1 MRYTREQA
9 CLAWLA
15 QGMLGSR
22 RLKKLLDEY
31 GSAEA
36 AYDAFQRD
44 HGASLQNRISDY
56 SLSLLRASASREKL
70 HDMLVTM
77 RKWNMGLVSMA
88 DDMYPESLRNIPE
101 PPYMLFYQGDLR
113 AAEGRCITVIGSR
126 SATVAG
132 IAATKS
138 LCRDLSKQGV
148 CIVSGLAVGIDAAAH
163 EGCLD
168 GGSPTIGVAASG
180 LNVPYP
186 SENVALKA
194 RILSQGGLLLS
205 EYPPDMQSSKYVFAA
220 RNRILAGLGHAVV
233 LMEARIRS
241 GSMLT
246 VHHALDQGKD
256 VFAYPGI
263 PDAPMSE
270 GAHQLLREG
279 AVYFTSAKDILEDM
293 DWQPAASIPKR
304 QDTGQPRPAPRKKE
318 ARIRSGSMLTVHH
331 ALDQGKDV
339 FAYPGIPDAPMSEG
353 AHQLLREGAV
363 YFTSAKDILED
374 MDWQPAASIPKR
386 QDTGQPRPAP
396 RKKETQP
403 APAKAPKAPPVME
416 QKAPP
421 PEPPKTPEIPLPPM
435 DDVQKR
441 IYDALADGER
451 SFDQLASQ
459 TGLDASKLMASLTM
473 LQILGAVKPL
483 PGKSYCRATE

>member
-9 CLAWLA
+9 CLAWLS

-138 LCRDLSKQGV
+138 LCRDLSRQGV

-205 EYPPDMQSSKYVFAA
+205 EYPPDMQSSKYVFAV
-220 RNRILAGLGHAVV
+220 RNRILACGGADGSAHPLRQYADRASRAGSGQGCVRLSGHSGRADVRRDASTPAGRRS
-233 LMEARIRS
+233 LLHKCEGYSGGHGMAARRKHPEAAGY
-241 GSMLT
+241 GS
-246 VHHALDQGKD
+246 A
-256 VFAYPGI
+256 
-263 PDAPMSE
+263 
-270 GAHQLLREG
+270 
-279 AVYFTSAKDILEDM
+279 
-293 DWQPAASIPKR
+293 
-304 QDTGQPRPAPRKKE
+304 APRTPEKGN
-318 ARIRSGSMLTVHH
+318 AAH
-331 ALDQGKDV
+331 
-339 FAYPGIPDAPMSEG
+339 PGQSAESSACDG
-353 AHQLLREGAV
+353 AE
-363 YFTSAKDILED
+363 S
-374 MDWQPAASIPKR
+374 
-386 QDTGQPRPAP
+386 
-396 RKKETQP
+396 
-403 APAKAPKAPPVME
+403 APAGTA
-416 QKAPP
+416 
-421 PEPPKTPEIPLPPM
+421 
-435 DDVQKR
+435 
-441 IYDALADGER
+441 
-451 SFDQLASQ
+451 
-459 TGLDASKLMASLTM
+459 
-473 LQILGAVKPL
+473 
-483 PGKSYCRATE
+483 

>member
-194 RILSQGGLLLS
+194 RI
-205 EYPPDMQSSKYVFAA
+205 
-220 RNRILAGLGHAVV
+220 
-233 LMEARIRS
+233 
-241 GSMLT
+241 
-246 VHHALDQGKD
+246 
-256 VFAYPGI
+256 
-263 PDAPMSE
+263 
-270 GAHQLLREG
+270 
-279 AVYFTSAKDILEDM
+279 
-293 DWQPAASIPKR
+293 
-304 QDTGQPRPAPRKKE
+304 
-318 ARIRSGSMLTVHH
+318 RSGSMLTVHH

-403 APAKAPKAPPVME
+403 TPVKAPKAPPVME
-416 QKAPP
+416 RKAPP
-421 PEPPKTPEIPLPPM
+421 PEPPKAPEIPLPPM

-473 LQILGAVKPL
+473 LQILGAVKAL

>member
-205 EYPPDMQSSKYVFAA
+205 EYPPDMQSSKYVFAV

-246 VHHALDQGKD
+246 VHHA
-256 VFAYPGI
+256 
-263 PDAPMSE
+263 
-270 GAHQLLREG
+270 
-279 AVYFTSAKDILEDM
+279 
-293 DWQPAASIPKR
+293 
-304 QDTGQPRPAPRKKE
+304 
-318 ARIRSGSMLTVHH
+318 RIRARMCSLIRAFRTRRCPKGRINSCGKAQSTSQVRRIFWRTWTGSPPQASRSGRIRVSR
-331 ALDQGKDV
+331 
-339 FAYPGIPDAPMSEG
+339 APHPEKRKRSP
-353 AHQLLREGAV
+353 LR
-363 YFTSAKDILED
+363 
-374 MDWQPAASIPKR
+374 PKH
-386 QDTGQPRPAP
+386 
-396 RKKETQP
+396 RK
-403 APAKAPKAPPVME
+403 
-416 QKAPP
+416 
-421 PEPPKTPEIPLPPM
+421 L
-435 DDVQKR
+435 R
-441 IYDALADGER
+441 L
-451 SFDQLASQ
+451 
-459 TGLDASKLMASLTM
+459 
-473 LQILGAVKPL
+473 
-483 PGKSYCRATE
+483 

>member
-205 EYPPDMQSSKYVFAA
+205 EYPPDMQSSKYVFAV

-241 GSMLT
+241 GKYADGASR
-246 VHHALDQGKD
+246 AGSGQGCVRLSGHSGRAD
-256 VFAYPGI
+256 VRR
-263 PDAPMSE
+263 
-270 GAHQLLREG
+270 GASTPAGRCSLLHKREG
-279 AVYFTSAKDILEDM
+279 YSGGHGLAARRKHPEAAGYGSA
-293 DWQPAASIPKR
+293 
-304 QDTGQPRPAPRKKE
+304 APRTPEKGN
-318 ARIRSGSMLTVHH
+318 AARSGQSTESS
-331 ALDQGKDV
+331 ACD
-339 FAYPGIPDAPMSEG
+339 G
-353 AHQLLREGAV
+353 AE
-363 YFTSAKDILED
+363 S
-374 MDWQPAASIPKR
+374 
-386 QDTGQPRPAP
+386 
-396 RKKETQP
+396 
-403 APAKAPKAPPVME
+403 APAGTA
-416 QKAPP
+416 
-421 PEPPKTPEIPLPPM
+421 
-435 DDVQKR
+435 
-441 IYDALADGER
+441 
-451 SFDQLASQ
+451 
-459 TGLDASKLMASLTM
+459 
-473 LQILGAVKPL
+473 
-483 PGKSYCRATE
+483 

>member
-1 MRYTREQA
+1 MTIMNV
-9 CLAWLA
+9 LSLFGGLGLFLF
-15 QGMLGSR
+15 GMQLMGEALEKAAGT

-205 EYPPDMQSSKYVFAA
+205 EYPPDMQSSKYVFAV

-293 DWQPAASIPKR
+293 DWQPAASIP
-304 QDTGQPRPAPRKKE
+304 
-318 ARIRSGSMLTVHH
+318 
-331 ALDQGKDV
+331 
-339 FAYPGIPDAPMSEG
+339 
-353 AHQLLREGAV
+353 
-363 YFTSAKDILED
+363 
-374 MDWQPAASIPKR
+374 
-386 QDTGQPRPAP
+386 
-396 RKKETQP
+396 
-403 APAKAPKAPPVME
+403 
-416 QKAPP
+416 PP
-421 PEPPKTPEIPLPPM
+421 PEPPKAPEIPLPPM

-473 LQILGAVKPL
+473 LQILGAVKAL

>member
-9 CLAWLA
+9 CLAWLSH
-15 QGMLGSR
+15 GMLGGR
-22 RLKKLLDEY
+22 RLKKLLNEY

-36 AYDAFQRD
+36 VYDAFQRD
-44 HGASLQNRISDY
+44 HGASLQNLISDY
-56 SLSLLRASASREKL
+56 SLSLLRENAPREKL
-70 HDMLVTM
+70 HDMLVIM
-77 RKWNMGLVSMA
+77 QQWNMGLVSMA
-88 DDMYPESLRNIPE
+88 DDMYPESLRNIAE

-113 AAEGRCITVIGSR
+113 ASEGKCITVVGSR
-126 SATVAG
+126 SATIAG

-138 LCRDLSKQGV
+138 LCRDLSEQGV

-205 EYPPDMQSSKYVFAA
+205 EYPPDMQSHKYVFAV

-233 LMEARIRS
+233 MMEARIRS

-263 PDAPMSE
+263 PGAPMSE

-293 DWQPAASIPKR
+293 HWQPAGNIPKR
-304 QDTGQPRPAPRKKE
+304 QDAGQPRPAPRRKE
-318 ARIRSGSMLTVHH
+318 VPPA
-331 ALDQGKDV
+331 
-339 FAYPGIPDAPMSEG
+339 
-353 AHQLLREGAV
+353 
-363 YFTSAKDILED
+363 SAK
-374 MDWQPAASIPKR
+374 MPKK
-386 QDTGQPRPAP
+386 PPAP
-396 RKKETQP
+396 QEK
-403 APAKAPKAPPVME
+403 PPVPE
-416 QKAPP
+416 APQ
-421 PEPPKTPEIPLPPM
+421 TPGIPLPPM

-441 IYDALADGER
+441 IYEALADGER
-451 SFDQLASQ
+451 SFDQL
-459 TGLDASKLMASLTM
+459 
-473 LQILGAVKPL
+473 
-483 PGKSYCRATE
+483 E

>member
-9 CLAWLA
+9 CLAWLS
-15 QGMLGSR
+15 QGMIGGR

-36 AYDAFQRD
+36 LYDAFQRD
-44 HGASLQNRISDY
+44 RGASLQNRISDY
-56 SLSLLRASASREKL
+56 SLSLLRESASREKL

-77 RKWNMGLVSMA
+77 QRWNMGLVA
-88 DDMYPESLRNIPE
+88 TTDDMYPESLRNITE

-113 AAEGRCITVIGSR
+113 AAEGKCITVVGSR
-126 SATVAG
+126 SATIAG
-132 IAATKS
+132 ISATKS
-138 LCRDLSKQGV
+138 LCRDLSEQGV

-163 EGCLD
+163 EGCLG

-186 SENVALKA
+186 AENVALKA

-205 EYPPDMQSSKYVFAA
+205 EYPPDMRSSRYVFAV
-220 RNRILAGLGHAVV
+220 RNRILAGLGSAVV

-246 VHHALDQGKD
+246 VHHALNQGKD

-270 GAHQLLREG
+270 GTHQLLREG
-279 AVYFTSAKDILEDM
+279 AVYFTSAQDILEDM
-293 DWQPAASIPKR
+293 GWRAIGAKPLPKR
-304 QDTGQPRPAPRKKE
+304 QDTGQ
-318 ARIRSGSMLTVHH
+318 L
-331 ALDQGKDV
+331 
-339 FAYPGIPDAPMSEG
+339 
-353 AHQLLREGAV
+353 
-363 YFTSAKDILED
+363 
-374 MDWQPAASIPKR
+374 
-386 QDTGQPRPAP
+386 RPAP
-396 RKKETQP
+396 RKKETLP
-403 APAKAPKAPPVME
+403 APAKPPKKQPVPDEAPAQEKPKAPDV
-416 QKAPP
+416 
-421 PEPPKTPEIPLPPM
+421 PLPPM
-435 DDVQKR
+435 TDEQQR

-451 SFDQLASQ
+451 SFDQLAAQ

-473 LQILGAVKPL
+473 LQILGAVKAL

>member
-205 EYPPDMQSSKYVFAA
+205 EYPPDMQSSKYVFAV

-233 LMEARIRS
+233 LDGSAHPFRQYADGASRAGSGQGCVRLSGHSGRADVRRGASTPAGRCSLLHKREGYSGGHGLAARRKHPEAAGYGSAAPRTPEKGNAARS
-241 GSMLT
+241 GQST
-246 VHHALDQGKD
+246 ESSACD
-256 VFAYPGI
+256 
-263 PDAPMSE
+263 
-270 GAHQLLREG
+270 GAE
-279 AVYFTSAKDILEDM
+279 S
-293 DWQPAASIPKR
+293 
-304 QDTGQPRPAPRKKE
+304 
-318 ARIRSGSMLTVHH
+318 
-331 ALDQGKDV
+331 
-339 FAYPGIPDAPMSEG
+339 
-353 AHQLLREGAV
+353 
-363 YFTSAKDILED
+363 
-374 MDWQPAASIPKR
+374 
-386 QDTGQPRPAP
+386 
-396 RKKETQP
+396 
-403 APAKAPKAPPVME
+403 APAGTA
-416 QKAPP
+416 
-421 PEPPKTPEIPLPPM
+421 
-435 DDVQKR
+435 
-441 IYDALADGER
+441 
-451 SFDQLASQ
+451 
-459 TGLDASKLMASLTM
+459 
-473 LQILGAVKPL
+473 
-483 PGKSYCRATE
+483 

>member
-163 EGCLD
+163 DGCLD

-205 EYPPDMQSSKYVFAA
+205 EYPPDMQSSKYVFAV
-220 RNRILAGLGHAVV
+220 RNRILHVLDRDRLAVDEVDDTDYISDLYIIIIVHIRLGKTEVGDHVILVPQDVAYGSGHVLYVYQHVEVRIAIAGVNPRIV
-233 LMEARIRS
+233 LN
-241 GSMLT
+241 
-246 VHHALDQGKD
+246 
-256 VFAYPGI
+256 
-263 PDAPMSE
+263 
-270 GAHQLLREG
+270 
-279 AVYFTSAKDILEDM
+279 
-293 DWQPAASIPKR
+293 
-304 QDTGQPRPAPRKKE
+304 RPA
-318 ARIRSGSMLTVHH
+318 
-331 ALDQGKDV
+331 
-339 FAYPGIPDAPMSEG
+339 
-353 AHQLLREGAV
+353 
-363 YFTSAKDILED
+363 
-374 MDWQPAASIPKR
+374 
-386 QDTGQPRPAP
+386 
-396 RKKETQP
+396 
-403 APAKAPKAPPVME
+403 
-416 QKAPP
+416 
-421 PEPPKTPEIPLPPM
+421 
-435 DDVQKR
+435 
-441 IYDALADGER
+441 GE
-451 SFDQLASQ
+451 
-459 TGLDASKLMASLTM
+459 
-473 LQILGAVKPL
+473 
-483 PGKSYCRATE
+483 